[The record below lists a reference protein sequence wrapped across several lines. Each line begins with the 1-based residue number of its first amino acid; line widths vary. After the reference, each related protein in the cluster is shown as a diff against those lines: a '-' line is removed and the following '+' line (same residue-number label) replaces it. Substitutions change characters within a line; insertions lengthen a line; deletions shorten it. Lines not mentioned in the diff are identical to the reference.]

1 METIWYVMG
10 VWTVAGLVLFLG
22 PWTER
27 DDWPY
32 KPMWIQ
38 RLIFFAYGPLVW
50 ILLAVFVGAVGVYY
64 FAMSRR
70 ERKVN
75 TTQPAYRA
83 SDEPRDHSRQS
94 AHETTRTPGRL

>member
-1 METIWYVMG
+1 MDVIWYVMG

-64 FAMSRR
+64 FAMARR
-70 ERKVN
+70 ETKVN

-83 SDEPRDHSRQS
+83 SDEPREDSPQS